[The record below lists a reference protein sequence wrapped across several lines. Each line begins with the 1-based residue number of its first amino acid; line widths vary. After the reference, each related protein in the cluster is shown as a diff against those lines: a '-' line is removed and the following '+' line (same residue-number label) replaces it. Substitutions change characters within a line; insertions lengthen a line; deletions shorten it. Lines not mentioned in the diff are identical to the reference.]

1 MPLTILPRPFRRQAL
16 EKYSN
21 CGWNLPARI
30 SHHPRQGGVRI
41 KVMEVGQY
49 EERNAFAKNP
59 IACNRHHNQLTLES
73 AEGQSADNVLLD
85 EQG

>member
-1 MPLTILPRPFRRQAL
+1 MPLTILPRPLRRQAL
-16 EKYSN
+16 ERNSN
-21 CGWNLPARI
+21 CCWNQPERI
-30 SHHPRQGGVRI
+30 SHHPRPGGVRI

-59 IACNRHHNQLTLES
+59 IAGNRHHNQLTLES
-73 AEGQSADNVLLD
+73 AEGQSADDVLLD